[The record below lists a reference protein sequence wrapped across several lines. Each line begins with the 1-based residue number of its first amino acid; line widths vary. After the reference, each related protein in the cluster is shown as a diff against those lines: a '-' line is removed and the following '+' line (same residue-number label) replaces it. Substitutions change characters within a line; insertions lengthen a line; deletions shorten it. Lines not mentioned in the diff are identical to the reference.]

1 MSMEYGNGYNEW
13 DDYDDY
19 DEEDAAEEDRG
30 EETEALEFAT
40 ELDDWERESLH
51 LADAATLAFEPEVY
65 LVDNLA
71 SALIGA
77 IPAAAAF
84 TEKEI
89 DKDRRRAAAGR

>member
-1 MSMEYGNGYNEW
+1 MSMEYSSGYNEW
-13 DDYDDY
+13 EDYDDY
-19 DEEDAAEEDRG
+19 DEETDRG

-40 ELDDWERESLH
+40 ELDDWEQDGLH

-84 TEKEI
+84 TQKEI
-89 DKDRRRAAAGR
+89 EEDRRRAGGRR